1 MFRDCCA
8 ESDAADL
15 VARRAGNTRESAFDK
30 LLEFALQPAFDDDHT
45 VAEKVF
51 WGDLL
56 HTRGADALRWLMESA
71 DGSRKYDAWFL
82 FDWDLEG
89 DGTVTDLF
97 LEEHGE
103 GLTPDERGLIQRLGR
118 AHLRLYEVE
127 QIDRGRGLR
136 LVDLWNG
143 SRLFVIERSTSLQV
157 ATWDLVGGRVASD
170 GLGGHLFEGGLY
182 VYPAVAKERV
192 VGEFRRLHRRYQRR
206 FPGHDSAPFFR
217 KHGAVFNHLWLEQV
231 VFPEPPKVTVAEG
244 DPLVFCRAVFETAD
258 VEGVRAKIR
267 GHADVRPLEDD
278 RFAWCEQGPEGLRQV
293 GQWSFENG
301 RVVLESTS
309 QTRVA
314 RGRAWIEGLVGDV
327 VRHRATALETLD
339 QAMHDLLR
347 PPPSPATGL
356 PEAQQRAI
364 RELYDRHYLLWL
376 DRPDPDLGNRT
387 PRSAA
392 QGRLWRAKL
401 IERLKRLENGGERAA
416 LAGGAAYNF
425 EWLWKE
431 LGLERPPA

>member
-1 MFRDCCA
+1 
-8 ESDAADL
+8 
-15 VARRAGNTRESAFDK
+15 
-30 LLEFALQPAFDDDHT
+30 
-45 VAEKVF
+45 
-51 WGDLL
+51 
-56 HTRGADALRWLMESA
+56 
-71 DGSRKYDAWFL
+71 
-82 FDWDLEG
+82 
-89 DGTVTDLF
+89 
-97 LEEHGE
+97 
-103 GLTPDERGLIQRLGR
+103 
-118 AHLRLYEVE
+118 
-127 QIDRGRGLR
+127 
-136 LVDLWNG
+136 
-143 SRLFVIERSTSLQV
+143 
-157 ATWDLVGGRVASD
+157 
-170 GLGGHLFEGGLY
+170 
-182 VYPAVAKERV
+182 
-192 VGEFRRLHRRYQRR
+192 
-206 FPGHDSAPFFR
+206 
-217 KHGAVFNHLWLEQV
+217 
-231 VFPEPPKVTVAEG
+231 
-244 DPLVFCRAVFETAD
+244 VFCRAVFETAD

-327 VRHRATALETLD
+327 VRHRATALEALD

-387 PRSAA
+387 PRSAS

-401 IERLKRLENGGERAA
+401 IERLKRLENGWERAA